1 MAKNYA
7 SIYANT
13 GDSSAL
19 NQRFFLKQEVT
30 KGVMA
35 VPAAS
40 DYFFALS
47 GGSINFSQPI
57 NSSPHRSGRHNNNT
71 IKEKKALEWSLPT
84 MVNIDV
90 SAAQGTA
97 ELESAM
103 RVLWKSLLGRE
114 TIPGAVQYDSAED
127 PSITFTMFEI
137 GDKWAKQSRG
147 LFVDACEISLPG
159 DGQSQLNW
167 SGMGVEAYLVGV
179 GKSIIDNDGGNSIT
193 LQAGEGKLFPVGS
206 LVMLVEGDGLTRS
219 ADTPAG
225 SARKVVSVTGDVV
238 SLDGAVLADADG
250 SGTPVYLCYYEPVLT
265 GSEGIDNPL
274 TGLVGTFTSTS
285 IPGMPCVRSATITVT
300 NGHEIVNYC
309 WGTDA
314 ASGSIFVPASRLEVD
329 VSIEMNLNKDTVA
342 FYNSVQSFEAQDLN
356 FKLGSVAGR
365 HLEID
370 LPKAIFQVPSISVPE
385 TGSIPVTFEGKAYQ
399 AGGLDSADEIVVKYN

>member
-7 SIYANT
+7 SIYAST
-13 GDSSAL
+13 GDSSSL
-19 NQRFFLKQEVT
+19 NQRFFIKQEGTRGTMV
-30 KGVMA
+30 
-35 VPAAS
+35 VPAAA

-84 MVNIDV
+84 MVNIDTA
-90 SAAQGTA
+90 AAQGVA
-97 ELESAM
+97 ELEGGL
-103 RVLWKSLLGRE
+103 RVLWKSLLGKE
-114 TIPGAVQYDSAED
+114 SIPAEVQYDSSED
-127 PSITFTMFEI
+127 PSITFTMFEV
-137 GDKWAKQSRG
+137 GDKWCKMARG

-167 SGMGVEAYLVGV
+167 SGMGVESYLVGI
-179 GKSIIDNDGGNSIT
+179 GKSTISNDGGQTVT
-193 LQAGEGKLFPVGS
+193 LQAGEGKQFPVGS
-206 LVMLVEGDGLTRS
+206 FVMLVEADGTTRS
-219 ADTPAG
+219 ADTPSG

-238 SLDGAVLADADG
+238 TLDGAALADADG
-250 SGTPVYLCYYEPVLT
+250 SGTPIYLSYYEPVMT
-265 GSEGIDNPL
+265 GAEGIDNPQ
-274 TGLVGTFTSTS
+274 TGLVGTFTSAS

-314 ASGSIFVPASRLEVD
+314 AYGAIFVPASRLEVD
-329 VSIEMNLNKDTVA
+329 VSIELNLNKDTVA
-342 FYNSVQSFEAQDLN
+342 FYNAVQQFEAQDLN
-356 FKLGSVAGR
+356 FKLGDAAGR

-370 LPKAIFQVPSISVPE
+370 IPKAIFQVPSISIPE
-385 TGSIPVTFEGKAYQ
+385 NGSIPVTFEGKAYQ
-399 AGGLDSADEIVVKYN
+399 QALDAADEIVVKYA

>member
-7 SIYANT
+7 SIYNST

-19 NQRFFLKQEVT
+19 NQRFFIKQELARGT
-30 KGVMA
+30 MA

-57 NSSPHRSGRHNNNT
+57 TSSPHRSGRHNNNT
-71 IKEKKALEWSLPT
+71 IKEKKTLEWSLPT
-84 MVNIDV
+84 FVNIDTA
-90 SAAQGTA
+90 SAQGVG
-97 ELESAM
+97 ELEGGL
-103 RVLWKSLLGRE
+103 RVLWKSLLGKE
-114 TIPGAVQYDSAED
+114 SVPAEVQYDSSED
-127 PSITFTMFEI
+127 PSITFTLFEV

-147 LFVDACEISLPG
+147 NFVDACEISLPG

-167 SGMGVEAYLVGV
+167 SGMGVEAYLVGI
-179 GKSIIDNDGGNSIT
+179 GKSTIDNNGANTIT
-193 LQAGEGKLFPVGS
+193 VQAGEGKQFPVGA
-206 LVMLVEGDGLTRS
+206 LVMLVEADGSTRS
-219 ADTPAG
+219 DDTASG
-225 SARKVVSVTGDVV
+225 SARKVVSVTGDIIT
-238 SLDGAVLADADG
+238 LDGAALADADG
-250 SGTPVYLCYYEPVLT
+250 SAAAVYLCYYEPVMT
-265 GSEGIDNPL
+265 GAEGIDNPQ
-274 TGLVGTFTSTS
+274 TGLVGTFTSAS

-314 ASGSIFVPASRLEVD
+314 AYGAIFVPASRLEVD
-329 VSIEMNLNKDTVA
+329 VSIELNLNKDTVA
-342 FYNSVQSFEAQDLN
+342 FYNAVQSFEAQDLN
-356 FKLGSVAGR
+356 FKLGDAAGR

-385 TGSIPVTFEGKAYQ
+385 NGSIPVSFEGKAYQ
-399 AGGLDSADEIVVKYN
+399 SALDAADEIVVKYN

>member
-7 SIYANT
+7 SIYAST
-13 GDSSAL
+13 GDSSSL
-19 NQRFFLKQEVT
+19 NQRFFIKQEGTRGTMV
-30 KGVMA
+30 
-35 VPAAS
+35 VPAAA

-84 MVNIDV
+84 MVNIDTA
-90 SAAQGTA
+90 AAQGVA
-97 ELESAM
+97 ELEGGL
-103 RVLWKSLLGRE
+103 RVLWKSLLGKE
-114 TIPGAVQYDSAED
+114 SIPAEVQYDSSED
-127 PSITFTMFEI
+127 PSITFTMFEV
-137 GDKWAKQSRG
+137 GDKWCKMARG

-167 SGMGVEAYLVGV
+167 SGMGVESYLVGI
-179 GKSIIDNDGGNSIT
+179 GKSTISNNGGQTVT
-193 LQAGEGKLFPVGS
+193 LQAGEGKQFPVGS
-206 LVMLVEGDGLTRS
+206 FVMLVEADGTTRS
-219 ADTPAG
+219 ADTPSG

-238 SLDGAVLADADG
+238 TLDGAALADADG
-250 SGTPVYLCYYEPVLT
+250 SGTPIYLSYYEPVMT
-265 GSEGIDNPL
+265 GAEGIDNPQ
-274 TGLVGTFTSTS
+274 TGLVGTFTSAS

-314 ASGSIFVPASRLEVD
+314 AYGAIFVPASRLEVD
-329 VSIEMNLNKDTVA
+329 VSIELNLNKDTVA
-342 FYNSVQSFEAQDLN
+342 FYNAVQQFEAQDLN
-356 FKLGSVAGR
+356 FKLGDAAGR

-370 LPKAIFQVPSISVPE
+370 IPKAIFQVPSISIPE
-385 TGSIPVTFEGKAYQ
+385 NGSIPVTFEGKAYQ
-399 AGGLDSADEIVVKYN
+399 QALDAADEIVVKYA

>member
-7 SIYANT
+7 SIYAST
-13 GDSSAL
+13 GDSSSL
-19 NQRFFLKQEVT
+19 NQRFFIKQEGTRGTMV
-30 KGVMA
+30 
-35 VPAAS
+35 VPAAA

-84 MVNIDV
+84 MVNIDTA
-90 SAAQGTA
+90 AAQGVA
-97 ELESAM
+97 ELEGGL
-103 RVLWKSLLGRE
+103 RVLWKSLLGKE
-114 TIPGAVQYDSAED
+114 SIPAEVQYDSSED
-127 PSITFTMFEI
+127 PSITFSMFEV
-137 GDKWAKQSRG
+137 GDKWCKQARG

-167 SGMGVEAYLVGV
+167 SGMGVESYLVGI
-179 GKSIIDNDGGNSIT
+179 GKSTISNDGGQTVT
-193 LQAGEGKLFPVGS
+193 LQAGEGKQFPVGS
-206 LVMLVEGDGLTRS
+206 FVMLVEADGTTRS
-219 ADTPAG
+219 ADTPSG

-238 SLDGAVLADADG
+238 TLDGAALADADG
-250 SGTPVYLCYYEPVLT
+250 SGTPIYLSYYEPVMT
-265 GSEGIDNPL
+265 GAEGIDNPQ
-274 TGLVGTFTSTS
+274 TGLVGTFTSAS

-314 ASGSIFVPASRLEVD
+314 AYGAIFVPASRLEVD
-329 VSIEMNLNKDTVA
+329 VSIELNLNKDTVA
-342 FYNSVQSFEAQDLN
+342 FYNAVQQFEAQDLN
-356 FKLGSVAGR
+356 FKLGDAAGR

-370 LPKAIFQVPSISVPE
+370 IPKAIFQVPSISIPE
-385 TGSIPVTFEGKAYQ
+385 NGSIPVTFEGKAYQ
-399 AGGLDSADEIVVKYN
+399 QALDAADEIVVKYA